1 VPGTELA
8 ARRYLRIDAVYCAG
22 AGVLALA
29 LCLPLA
35 RLYGVPPESIA
46 GVGLTTVVWSWLLLR
61 LAGRRDWRPALRL
74 VAAANAAASAAVAV
88 LAGVAPAGAPRLLLI
103 AVAVEVAA
111 FAAVQ
116 LRLLRHGR
124 DDG

>member
-8 ARRYLRIDAVYCAG
+8 AGWYLRIDAVYCAG
-22 AGVLALA
+22 
-29 LCLPLA
+29 
-35 RLYGVPPESIA
+35 
-46 GVGLTTVVWSWLLLR
+46 
-61 LAGRRDWRPALRL
+61 
-74 VAAANAAASAAVAV
+74 AVAV

-103 AVAVEVAA
+103 AVAVEVGA

-116 LRLLRHGR
+116 LRLLRYGR